1 MTSLATLRQQL
12 AAVIAP
18 PPRPGS
24 GIPTGMPTGI
34 AALDAVLSDGG
45 LPLGRLTEIVGR
57 RGSGKT
63 TLVREIVAQALEDKR
78 WVAYIDTARTL
89 APADWA
95 TLATTE
101 RLWIV
106 RPPPASRATPPPEV
120 AHGPWCADVLLRSG
134 AFGLVILDGSGALP
148 HGVAVRLTRLA
159 RESNA
164 AFVMLRDEE
173 TPEGQRAAVGGA
185 VRLRVR
191 AHRIRDGSPNPP
203 GRQSW
208 REPTGAPARNPSREP
223 SRERTGRV
231 AGQTSGQTS
240 GRTTPPARPVLDD
253 HGAHHVPGESAA
265 LRTPLVLQVTVEKGG
280 THHLVEVG
288 CAIEVARRMC
298 AHPQVPDRRGV
309 AARNRRGER
318 AAPDAP
324 GVRRTTP
331 PPHGAGGRG
340 GPATPGGTTTIS
352 AAPGNT
358 RTAGVA
364 GATLAHK
371 RRCAEPAIA
380 RDEFLFAPRH
390 GAGGWGHGTSR
401 PQRPLPN
408 APPDARR
415 KPHRPDTGNARA

>member
-1 MTSLATLRQQL
+1 MTSLAALRQQL

-18 PPRPGS
+18 PPRPGN
-24 GIPTGMPTGI
+24 GIPTGIPTGI

-63 TLVREIVAQALEDKR
+63 TLVREVVARALEDKR
-78 WVAYIDTARTL
+78 WVAYIDAARTL

-134 AFGLVILDGSGALP
+134 AFGLVVLDGSTALP
-148 HGVAVRLTRLA
+148 QGVAVRLTRLA

-164 AFVMLRDEE
+164 AFVMLRDED
-173 TPEGQRAAVGGA
+173 PRAGGRAAVGGA
-185 VRLRVR
+185 VRLRVHAYR
-191 AHRIRDGSPNPP
+191 TRDGSPNPP
-203 GRQSW
+203 GRQS
-208 REPTGAPARNPSREP
+208 SREP
-223 SRERTGRV
+223 AWGHPSR
-231 AGQTSGQTS
+231 AP
-240 GRTTPPARPVLDD
+240 TPPVPDD
-253 HGAHHVPGESAA
+253 HGAHHVPGESGA

-280 THHLVEVG
+280 THHHVEVG

-309 AARNRRGER
+309 ATRNRRGER

-324 GVRRTTP
+324 GVRRTAP
-331 PPHGAGGRG
+331 PPHGTGRRGDPATLGAPSTSPGTPDGSRAGG
-340 GPATPGGTTTIS
+340 ATGT
-352 AAPGNT
+352 
-358 RTAGVA
+358 A

-380 RDEFLFAPRH
+380 RDEFLLGPRH
-390 GAGGWGHGTSR
+390 GASGWGHGTVR
-401 PQRPLPN
+401 PQRPLAS
-408 APPDARR
+408 APADARR
-415 KPHRPDTGNARA
+415 KPQRADTGGASA